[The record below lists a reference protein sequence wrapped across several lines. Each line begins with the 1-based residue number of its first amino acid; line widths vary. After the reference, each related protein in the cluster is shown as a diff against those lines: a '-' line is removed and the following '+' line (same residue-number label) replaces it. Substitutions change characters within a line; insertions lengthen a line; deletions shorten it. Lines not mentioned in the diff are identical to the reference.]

1 MVNHSGFLDIAC
13 KEALNSSE
21 EGGVVAGAVLI
32 YGDEIIAQSGDR
44 SLQLNDP
51 VAVAEMNCIRQAGRR
66 SDQQQ
71 LTLYS
76 TRYPDMLIAGT
87 MLQFSLGKLVI
98 GLPASS
104 NQAIELLE
112 SRGVPLEFIAHEG
125 CAAL

>member
-1 MVNHSGFLDIAC
+1 VNHAGFLDIAC

-21 EGGVVAGAVLI
+21 EGGVVAGAVLTN
-32 YGDEIIAQSGDR
+32 GGEVIARSGDQ
-44 SLQLNDP
+44 SVQLNDP

-76 TRYPDMLIAGT
+76 TRYPNMLTAGT

-98 GLPASS
+98 GLPESS
-104 NQAIELLE
+104 NQAIELLK
-112 SRGVPLEFIAHEG
+112 SRGVPLEFIAHKG
-125 CAAL
+125 CATL